1 MSMFTNDKH
10 QEQRKAQIRQM
21 VESADNTME
30 AQRRRA
36 IEALGERWVC
46 HPSNA
51 PKRARYNPTTGAYL
65 GEAA

>member
-1 MSMFTNDKH
+1 MFNDKH
-10 QEQRKAQIRQM
+10 EEARKATLRRM
-21 VESADNTME
+21 VEQADNSIE
-30 AQRRRA
+30 AQRKRA

-51 PKRARYNPTTGAYL
+51 PKRAQYNPATGAYL